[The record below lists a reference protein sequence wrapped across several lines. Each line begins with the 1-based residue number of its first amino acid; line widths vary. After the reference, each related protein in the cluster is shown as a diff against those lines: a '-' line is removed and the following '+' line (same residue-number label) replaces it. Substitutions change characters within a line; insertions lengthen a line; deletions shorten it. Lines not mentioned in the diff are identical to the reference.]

1 MSHLSPTRVSVYD
14 FLYQDTQ
21 PIVPLLA
28 DATQLSIPQARQG
41 LTLCLQSFCF
51 GLIKAHQALDAD
63 TVHKRLL
70 QRANI
75 KTLRQYNAM
84 NLHTMQQVSFN
95 VQGMATL
102 LFHGA
107 NTASVIS
114 DDIAKRLATK
124 PHQAEILLDLVIGLA
139 LRELSIIVDY
149 AQLNSDEIAQWLSLQ
164 PQFLQAKRFAMT
176 DEKKTN
182 VEKTS
187 PTVTT
192 QIEQSDQLTQQS
204 SSDSTTPPT
213 IDVKHWQ
220 TLLAMILP
228 TPPTPTD
235 NTHTDNFHT
244 DGSAS
249 NATNN
254 LITNTNNN
262 TNHGNADK
270 GLPSYAKAIGRTQ
283 TPKALTTT
291 STAKSATLTN
301 MPTTTNQPP
310 LVTQFTSMTGI
321 HLPYRRW
328 LLQLAQVTDVYLSR
342 QRLKINEEPK
352 ISHSRPLVNF
362 GFLQENRPLAT
373 NETPFEFD
381 EPAPFYKN
389 PVILL
394 IVAVI
399 GGLLLLTVLKYHH
412 QQPAHQPSAPTTP
425 TIAPS
430 QDVVILRV
438 NEDDTPE
445 PPSDPKVDKQTVNNQ
460 TKETKNN
467 K

>member
-28 DATQLSIPQARQG
+28 DATQLSLPQARQG

-51 GLIKAHQALDAD
+51 GLIKVHQALDAD

-84 NLHTMQQVSFN
+84 NLHTMQQVSLN

-204 SSDSTTPPT
+204 SSDNATPPS

-235 NTHTDNFHT
+235 NTHTD
-244 DGSAS
+244 GSVS

-262 TNHGNADK
+262 TNHGNTDK

-291 STAKSATLTN
+291 STAKSAALTN

-342 QRLKINEEPK
+342 QRLKINEEPN

-362 GFLQENRPLAT
+362 GFLQENRPLTT

>member
-28 DATQLSIPQARQG
+28 DATQLSLPQARQG

-84 NLHTMQQVSFN
+84 NLHTMQQVSLN

-114 DDIAKRLATK
+114 DDIAKHLATK

-192 QIEQSDQLTQQS
+192 QIKQSDQLTQQS
-204 SSDSTTPPT
+204 SDNATPPT

-235 NTHTDNFHT
+235 NTHT

-342 QRLKINEEPK
+342 QRLKINEEPN

-362 GFLQENRPLAT
+362 GFLQENRPLTT

-460 TKETKNN
+460 TKETK

>member
-28 DATQLSIPQARQG
+28 DATQLSLPQARQG

-84 NLHTMQQVSFN
+84 NLHTMQQVSLN

-114 DDIAKRLATK
+114 DDIAKHLATK

-192 QIEQSDQLTQQS
+192 QIKQSDQLTQQS
-204 SSDSTTPPT
+204 SDNATPPT

-235 NTHTDNFHT
+235 NTHT

-310 LVTQFTSMTGI
+310 LVIQFTSMTGI

-342 QRLKINEEPK
+342 QRLKINEEPN

-362 GFLQENRPLAT
+362 GFLQENRPLTT

-460 TKETKNN
+460 TKETK